1 MTTNEIEKQLR
12 LKSRKEID
20 DLVTDLVFKIR
31 RFKHEGTGLEG
42 RGMNWYSRHT
52 EPTTKHTIE
61 PMPDPSDF
69 FDWADLRRLFKR
81 NLEEAMLDGM
91 VSKKTEELLKKVN
104 LLG

>member
-20 DLVTDLVFKIR
+20 DLVTELVGEIR

-42 RGMNWYSRHT
+42 RGVNWYSKHT
-52 EPTTKHTIE
+52 EPTTKYAGKT
-61 PMPDPSDF
+61 MPDPSDF
-69 FDWADLRRLFKR
+69 FDWGDLRKLFKR